1 MTQREYYFILVIR
14 TNFRH
19 VNACSELVQSIH
31 ILEYMRYKQLLINL
45 YGKVSREKTFD
56 NNMLILKYW
65 CDEGDIFKLVQ
76 NYNNNDFHNIK
87 ELYLYIYIT
96 CL

>member
-1 MTQREYYFILVIR
+1 MTRREYYFILVIR

-45 YGKVSREKTFD
+45 YGKASRDQTFD

-65 CDEGDIFKLVQ
+65 CDEGDIFKFKKKLITMIFITSK
-76 NYNNNDFHNIK
+76 NCIC
-87 ELYLYIYIT
+87 IYI
-96 CL
+96 